1 MVNVEQSSFDGN
13 NQVAE
18 AWDNLSNDSEWA
30 DYDMDLANSEDLG
43 KEPENS
49 VSASYQDLVENWN
62 TGEEAVN
69 VARNALNSQI
79 SETEDASKFDENGNE
94 LNLEIVEP
102 QSEAQPIKVTQLEQ
116 PVTQPEQPVTQPVQ
130 SVQLEQP
137 AQSQSLENVFD
148 DGYKA
153 PEQPVVQEAPR
164 SLKIEVE
171 SYSEEDRN
179 NYEAMEKSYKEALV
193 KSLDERMSVI
203 NPTGDLICDAMFK
216 AQLPFAS
223 RLRGHADNF
232 TNNLDKN
239 SKNTLDSLFTFVD
252 TVYPSKYSEG
262 TYTQEQINAAAKNF
276 DDTSRR
282 EPAQANEDLGL
293 AANDLVLSDEM
304 NGMRVHNELRG
315 VGDKMTGFQDKLRNA
330 IFACL
335 KEPTKENL
343 MKIAKIGENDHSVA
357 GKVLDLND
365 SFRKFNLGCFDN
377 VVTSTLVLM
386 ENSKKYCDDL
396 AKYIEFKVS
405 NSKNIIATS
414 PNVPAAVTETPSV
427 APEPQKQSLQNDLL
441 S

>member
-13 NQVAE
+13 NQTAD
-18 AWDNLSNDSEWA
+18 AWDNLINDSELA
-30 DYDMDLANSEDLG
+30 DYNKGLANFEELG

-49 VSASYQDLVENWN
+49 VSASFQDLVEKWN
-62 TGEEAVN
+62 TGEESVN
-69 VARNALNSQI
+69 VARNALDSQI

-94 LNLEIVEP
+94 LNLEIVKP
-102 QSEAQPIKVTQLEQ
+102 QSEAQSVE
-116 PVTQPEQPVTQPVQ
+116 VTQPQP
-130 SVQLEQP
+130 LEYVF
-137 AQSQSLENVFD
+137 EN
-148 DGYKA
+148 GYKA
-153 PEQPVVQEAPR
+153 PEQPVVKEAPR
-164 SLKIEVE
+164 EGLKIEVE
-171 SYSEEDRN
+171 SYSEEDRSK
-179 NYEAMEKSYKEALV
+179 YESMEKGHKEALI

-239 SKNTLDSLFTFVD
+239 SRNTLDSLFTLVD
-252 TVYPSKYSEG
+252 TVYPSKYSKT
-262 TYTQEQINAAAKNF
+262 TYSQEQIDAAVKSY
-276 DDTSRR
+276 DEKSRR

-304 NGMRVHNELRG
+304 NGMRVHNELIG
-315 VGDKMTGFQDKLRNA
+315 VGDMMTGFQDKLRDA

-343 MKIAKIGENDHSVA
+343 MRIARIGENDHSVA
-357 GKVLDLND
+357 GKVLDLNN

-377 VVTSTLVLM
+377 VVTSTLILM
-386 ENSKKYCDDL
+386 ENSEKYCDNL
-396 AKYIEFKVS
+396 AKYIEFKVD
-405 NSKNIIATS
+405 NSRNNIATIS
-414 PNVPAAVTETPSV
+414 NEPAAATETPSV
-427 APEPQKQSLQNDLL
+427 APESQKQSLQNDLL